1 MTLSYSVACL
11 DKFTY
16 NGREYDAGEYL
27 KNHALAIIHRL
38 LDAPDIDEFGARLT
52 AMQLNGDKLKRIFPL
67 ISPVVNLIKNATVSQ
82 LYKKLKFMG
91 LAKHL
96 DKDLAYKFKNYKI
109 MDFFDQIFLSAFDGG
124 IVTFDRASDYYL
136 FVMSVISIPNK
147 VLKNSKDYKKFIL
160 AVDSILTGGNYN
172 NRKDII

>member
-1 MTLSYSVACL
+1 M
-11 DKFTY
+11 
-16 NGREYDAGEYL
+16 
-27 KNHALAIIHRL
+27 
-38 LDAPDIDEFGARLT
+38 
-52 AMQLNGDKLKRIFPL
+52 
-67 ISPVVNLIKNATVSQ
+67 VNLIKNATVSQ